1 MYVVQRQNGPLRDLN
16 KTIFLEIAVAHK
28 NSSLNIL
35 NTSPSGWNPQS
46 SNFVIYSD
54 PMVISLSPLTQDFD
68 EWLLNL
74 KNLINFLLYLHN

>member
-1 MYVVQRQNGPLRDLN
+1 MYVVQRQNGPLSDLN

-28 NSSLNIL
+28 NSRLNIL